1 MFQVEMEDW
10 VKLVGIQ
17 ELVDGPRSSNMEVP
31 VQSLLIV
38 GGLCSVGIDLSSV
51 HPENVSNMVAG
62 SNLFLSGA
70 LGLNGQIPERL
81 NPL

>member
-1 MFQVEMEDW
+1 M
-10 VKLVGIQ
+10 
-17 ELVDGPRSSNMEVP
+17 
-31 VQSLLIV
+31 QSLLIV
-38 GGLCSVGIDLSSV
+38 GGQCLVGIDLSSV

-81 NPL
+81 NPLERRSGFQDISQWPCAAGQQYCTC

>member
-1 MFQVEMEDW
+1 M
-10 VKLVGIQ
+10 
-17 ELVDGPRSSNMEVP
+17 
-31 VQSLLIV
+31 QSLLIV

-81 NPL
+81 NPLERRSGLSRHISVALCSRPTILYLLST